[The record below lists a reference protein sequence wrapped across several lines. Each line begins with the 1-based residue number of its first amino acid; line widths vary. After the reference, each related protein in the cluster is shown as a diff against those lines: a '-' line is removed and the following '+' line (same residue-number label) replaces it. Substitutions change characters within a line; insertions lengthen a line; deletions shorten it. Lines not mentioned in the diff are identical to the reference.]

1 MAVFT
6 SLRCSTGLELK
17 GSKGGAGWL
26 LGTNGAAC
34 GLTEKLLSRIIFSW
48 LKSVFNSF
56 LTLLTSSLS
65 PADIFSSSRILF
77 IAHSSAFA
85 IANSFSSCNRLNSLS
100 FSRNSISACN
110 FADLAAASIKAR
122 ERCFVEEELNF
133 DLSDDLDFLLKLDFS
148 DGVRLDFLSNAW
160 MRSQTLILHS
170 MNSRSR
176 ISNQ

>member
-1 MAVFT
+1 M
-6 SLRCSTGLELK
+6 
-17 GSKGGAGWL
+17 
-26 LGTNGAAC
+26 
-34 GLTEKLLSRIIFSW
+34 
-48 LKSVFNSF
+48 
-56 LTLLTSSLS
+56 LS

-110 FADLAAASIKAR
+110 FADFAAASIKAR

-148 DGVRLDFLSNAW
+148 DGVRLDFLSKAW
-160 MRSQTLILHS
+160 MRSQTNSTLDEFTIPDIKPLI
-170 MNSRSR
+170 RSVPFLFEF
-176 ISNQ
+176 